1 MTDHDS
7 PLPDRA
13 PHDSSPEAP
22 SDDQHQIAAA
32 EQSWPTAEEQSQH
45 QAGEQSWP
53 SAAEASVDPTPVAEQ
68 SWPTAD
74 EAPVEAPV
82 GALPEA
88 ADATPVADAAAIENS
103 DADGTLPADD
113 SPATGPL
120 HTLPGGPDWHSRPSG
135 ALRATPVEAWSQAG
149 TPGYHDPS
157 VDAQTWFAS
166 RPATGQVPSGPA
178 AASRPSGPA
187 PRAGYPTFTGAYQQ
201 PGVTGATPQ
210 APAPGWHHTRTD
222 LPPLGAAAAPAAVAT
237 EKPKR
242 KKTTLIAATT
252 VALALAAGFGG
263 GLLGAHVGNSA
274 DVSAASDSSL
284 TQQSAAAPVSAV
296 ATSGATIESVAAKV
310 LPSVVSILATSDSSG
325 GEGSGIILT
334 KDGLI
339 LTNGHVIEGA
349 TDLTVRFND
358 GTTAKA
364 TVVGADT
371 TDDLAVIKA
380 EGVSNLTPATLG
392 TSANLVVGQQ
402 VVAVGSPLGLSATVT
417 SGIVSALNRPVRT
430 ASSED
435 QQQQQQPQDPF
446 GGQGNGNGDE
456 QQGQSTTA
464 ASGTVLN
471 AIQTDAAINP
481 GNSGGP
487 LVDMNGSVIGIN
499 SAIASLSDSSS
510 SSQSG
515 SIGVGFSIPIDQA
528 HRIAQEIIN
537 TGKAQHAVLGAS
549 VRDNATS
556 ATQMPTGALVASV
569 TADGG
574 AAKAGLKEGDVITK
588 VGDLPVD
595 SADALIA
602 AIRSQTPGGT
612 VKITYVRGSDTASA
626 DVTLGATSS

>member
-13 PHDSSPEAP
+13 PHDASTEAH
-22 SDDQHQIAAA
+22 SDEQYATQTA
-32 EQSWPTAEEQSQH
+32 EQAGPAVDQAPTD
-45 QAGEQSWP
+45 QAR
-53 SAAEASVDPTPVAEQ
+53 T
-68 SWPTAD
+68 D
-74 EAPVEAPV
+74 EAPADTPAP
-82 GALPEA
+82 E
-88 ADATPVADAAAIENS
+88 DAAAVDTPD
-103 DADGTLPADD
+103 DAEALPVDESSASAAALPVDD
-113 SPATGPL
+113 SPVTGPL
-120 HTLPGGPDWHSRPSG
+120 HTVEGGPDWHSRPSG

-157 VDAQTWFAS
+157 VDAHTWFAG
-166 RPATGQVPSGPA
+166 RPATGQVPSGQDA
-178 AASRPSGPA
+178 AAQPSGSA
-187 PRAGYPTFTGAYQQ
+187 PRAGYPIFTGGYQR
-201 PGVTGATPQ
+201 PGATGATPP
-210 APAPGWHHTRTD
+210 APAPGWHQTRTD
-222 LPPLGAAAAPAAVAT
+222 LPPLGSAAAPSALAT
-237 EKPKR
+237 AEKPKR

-263 GLLGAHVGNSA
+263 GLLGAHVGNNA
-274 DVSAASDSSL
+274 DVATAADSSL
-284 TQQSAAAPVSAV
+284 TQQSPAAPVSAV

-325 GEGSGIILT
+325 GEGSGVILT

-364 TVVGADT
+364 TVVGSDT
-371 TDDLAVIKA
+371 TDDLAVIKP
-380 EGVSNLTPATLG
+380 EGVSNLTPAALG

-402 VVAVGSPLGLSATVT
+402 VVAIGSPLGLSATVT

-446 GGQGNGNGDE
+446 GGQGNGNGD
-456 QQGQSTTA
+456 QQSQSTTA

-487 LVDMNGSVIGIN
+487 LVDMNGNVIGIN

-528 HRIAQEIIN
+528 HRVAQEIIN

-556 ATQMPTGALVASV
+556 QTQMPTGALVASV
-569 TADGG
+569 IADGG

-612 VKITYVRGSDTASA
+612 VKITYVRGSDTASV